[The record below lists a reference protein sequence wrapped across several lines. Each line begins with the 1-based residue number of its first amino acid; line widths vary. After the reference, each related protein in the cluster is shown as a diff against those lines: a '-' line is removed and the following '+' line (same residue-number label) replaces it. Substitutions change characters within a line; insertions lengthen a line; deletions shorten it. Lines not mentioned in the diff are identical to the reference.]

1 MVPAG
6 LGREKTLG
14 EDPVIRELSAAVERS
29 PDVVEL
35 RLHLAG
41 LLADRGRYAEALGHC
56 SAALS
61 QDASNTSA
69 LSLVQR
75 CSTALAAPAAAAAE
89 AGPGR
94 PAGDAQFDWSSAER
108 QVADIIEPA
117 FVEEPADVVNEGD
130 FDVVARSNIR
140 LDDVAGM
147 ADVKR
152 QIELSLLGP
161 IRNPEL
167 MKAYK
172 VSARG
177 GLLLYGPP
185 GCGKTYI
192 AKAISGELGAN
203 FYQVG
208 IADVLHHWFGESE
221 RSIRSVFDSARRN
234 APCVLFFDEL
244 DALGHRRSALS
255 GSSGMRPVVN
265 TLLEEMDSATSV
277 NDGVY
282 VLGATNAPWDVDPA
296 LRLDPASP
304 DGLVLRGSILHDLGR
319 IRESTESYRQ
329 ALALDAN
336 HAAALN
342 NMAVNRLQRGKFGH
356 ALRGFLGAAGSDP
369 TLGDLVRRNIGAVLA
384 KMLRRLTV
392 VATVLAVLIQFVG
405 FNHGD
410 GHPTVA
416 LRMVTGVVTAAL
428 IVILGRLLYAIP
440 RAVLKS
446 VLSERGFVVARLVHA
461 LLVIALGAWVTAFGG
476 LAWTVAAALVLTV
489 AGLVLTR
496 VGLTLGR

>member
-1 MVPAG
+1 M
-6 LGREKTLG
+6 G

-61 QDASNTSA
+61 QDAGNAGA

-75 CSTALAAPAAAAAE
+75 CSTALAAHPQAAA
-89 AGPGR
+89 PGT
-94 PAGDAQFDWSSAER
+94 PASNERFDWSSAER

-117 FVEEPADVVNEGD
+117 FVDAPADVVNEGD
-130 FDVVARSNIR
+130 FDVLARSGVR

-167 MKAYK
+167 MRAYK

-234 APCVLFFDEL
+234 APCVLFFDEM

-265 TLLEEMDSATSV
+265 TLLEEMDSATSS

-282 VLGATNAPWDVDPA
+282 VLAATNAPWDVDPA
-296 LRLDPASP
+296 LRRP
-304 DGLVLRGSILHDLGR
+304 GR
-319 IRESTESYRQ
+319 FDRMI
-329 ALALDAN
+329 
-336 HAAALN
+336 
-342 NMAVNRLQRGKFGH
+342 
-356 ALRGFLGAAGSDP
+356 
-369 TLGDLVRRNIGAVLA
+369 
-384 KMLRRLTV
+384 
-392 VATVLAVLIQFVG
+392 FVG
-405 FNHGD
+405 LPDTEARAGILRSHLKD
-410 GHPTVA
+410 RPVA
-416 LRMVTGVVTAAL
+416 G
-428 IVILGRLLYAIP
+428 ID
-440 RAVLKS
+440 LKS
-446 VLSERGFVVARLVHA
+446 VAKRTEGFSGADIAHVCDSATQLAMAASMRSGQVRPVTMADIDEAVAQIRPSTGPWFEVARNIVEFSNND
-461 LLVIALGAWVTAFGG
+461 GTYDD
-476 LAWTVAAALVLTV
+476 LAKYL
-489 AGLVLTR
+489 R
-496 VGLTLGR
+496 RRKIR

>member
-1 MVPAG
+1 
-6 LGREKTLG
+6 LG

-41 LLADRGRYAEALGHC
+41 LLADRGRFAEALGHC

-61 QDASNTSA
+61 QDAGNASA

-75 CSTALAAPAAAAAE
+75 CSTALAAPSQTEEGAPARRA
-89 AGPGR
+89 
-94 PAGDAQFDWSSAER
+94 AGDDQFDWSSAEQ

-117 FVEEPADVVNEGD
+117 FVESADVVNDGD
-130 FDVVARSNIR
+130 FDVVARTGVR

-265 TLLEEMDSATSV
+265 TLLEEMDSATS
-277 NDGVY
+277 NNEGVY

-296 LRLDPASP
+296 LRRPGRFDRMIFVGLPDADARTGIMRSHLKDRPVAGIDVKSIAKRTDGFSGADLAHVCDSATQLAMAASMRSGQVRP
-304 DGLVLRGSILHDLGR
+304 VTMADVD
-319 IRESTESYRQ
+319 
-329 ALALDAN
+329 
-336 HAAALN
+336 AAA
-342 NMAVNRLQRGKFGH
+342 AQIRPSTGPWFEV
-356 ALRGFLGAAGSDP
+356 A
-369 TLGDLVRRNIGAVLA
+369 RNIVEFSNNDGTYDDLA
-384 KMLRRLTV
+384 KYLRRRK
-392 VATVLAVLIQFVG
+392 I
-405 FNHGD
+405 
-410 GHPTVA
+410 
-416 LRMVTGVVTAAL
+416 R
-428 IVILGRLLYAIP
+428 
-440 RAVLKS
+440 
-446 VLSERGFVVARLVHA
+446 
-461 LLVIALGAWVTAFGG
+461 
-476 LAWTVAAALVLTV
+476 
-489 AGLVLTR
+489 
-496 VGLTLGR
+496 

>member
-6 LGREKTLG
+6 LCREKTLG

-29 PDVVEL
+29 PDVLEL

-61 QDASNTSA
+61 QDAGNANA

-75 CSTALAAPAAAAAE
+75 CSTALAAPAQAAAE
-89 AGPGR
+89 GAPAAGR
-94 PAGDAQFDWSSAER
+94 AAGDDHFDWSSAER
-108 QVADIIEPA
+108 QVADIVEPA
-117 FVEEPADVVNEGD
+117 FVEASADVVHEGD
-130 FDVVARSNIR
+130 FDVVARSAVR
-140 LDDVAGM
+140 LDDVSGM

-265 TLLEEMDSATSV
+265 TLLEEMDSATST

-296 LRLDPASP
+296 LRRPGRFDRMVFVGLP
-304 DGLVLRGSILHDLGR
+304 DADARAGILRSHLKDRPVAGIDLNSIAKRTDGFSGADLAHVCDSATQLAMA
-319 IRESTESYRQ
+319 ESMRSGQVRPVTMADVDE
-329 ALALDAN
+329 
-336 HAAALN
+336 AAAQIRPSTGPWFEV
-342 NMAVNRLQRGKFGH
+342 A
-356 ALRGFLGAAGSDP
+356 
-369 TLGDLVRRNIGAVLA
+369 RNIVEFANNDGTYDDLA
-384 KMLRRLTV
+384 KYLRRRK
-392 VATVLAVLIQFVG
+392 I
-405 FNHGD
+405 
-410 GHPTVA
+410 
-416 LRMVTGVVTAAL
+416 R
-428 IVILGRLLYAIP
+428 
-440 RAVLKS
+440 
-446 VLSERGFVVARLVHA
+446 
-461 LLVIALGAWVTAFGG
+461 
-476 LAWTVAAALVLTV
+476 
-489 AGLVLTR
+489 
-496 VGLTLGR
+496 

>member
-1 MVPAG
+1 MDPAG
-6 LGREKTLG
+6 LCREKTLR
-14 EDPVIRELSAAVERS
+14 EDPVIRELSVAVERT

-41 LLADRGRYAEALGHC
+41 LLADRGRYAEAVGHC
-56 SAALS
+56 SAALG
-61 QDASNTSA
+61 QDAGNANA
-69 LSLVQR
+69 LSLLQR
-75 CSTALAAPAAAAAE
+75 CSTALAAPAAAAAAEE
-89 AGPGR
+89 APAAGR
-94 PAGDAQFDWSSAER
+94 PAANDQFDWSSAER

-117 FVEEPADVVNEGD
+117 FVEVPADVINEGD
-130 FDVVARSNIR
+130 FDVLKRSSVG

-192 AKAISGELGAN
+192 AKAISGALGAN

-255 GSSGMRPVVN
+255 GTSGMRPIVN
-265 TLLEEMDSATSV
+265 TLLEEMDSATST

-296 LRLDPASP
+296 LRRPGRFDRMIFVGLPDAEARTGILRSHMVDRPVAGIDLKSIAKRTDGFSGADLAHVCDSATQLAMSASMRSGQVRP
-304 DGLVLRGSILHDLGR
+304 VTMADVD
-319 IRESTESYRQ
+319 E
-329 ALALDAN
+329 
-336 HAAALN
+336 AAAQIRPSTGPWFEV
-342 NMAVNRLQRGKFGH
+342 A
-356 ALRGFLGAAGSDP
+356 
-369 TLGDLVRRNIGAVLA
+369 RNIVEFGNNDGTYDDLA
-384 KMLRRLTV
+384 KYLRRRK
-392 VATVLAVLIQFVG
+392 I
-405 FNHGD
+405 
-410 GHPTVA
+410 
-416 LRMVTGVVTAAL
+416 R
-428 IVILGRLLYAIP
+428 
-440 RAVLKS
+440 
-446 VLSERGFVVARLVHA
+446 
-461 LLVIALGAWVTAFGG
+461 
-476 LAWTVAAALVLTV
+476 
-489 AGLVLTR
+489 
-496 VGLTLGR
+496 

>member
-1 MVPAG
+1 M
-6 LGREKTLG
+6 G

-56 SAALS
+56 SAALR
-61 QDASNTSA
+61 QDAGNANA

-75 CSTALAAPAAAAAE
+75 CSTELAASPQASAE
-89 AGPGR
+89 GTPGAGR
-94 PAGDAQFDWSSAER
+94 SAGDVQFDWSSAER

-117 FVEEPADVVNEGD
+117 FVDAPADVVNEGD
-130 FDVVARSNIR
+130 FDVLERSGVR

-265 TLLEEMDSATSV
+265 TLLEEMDSATST

-296 LRLDPASP
+296 LRRPGRFDRMIFVGLPDAEARTGILRSHLKDRPVAGIDLKSIAKRTDGFSGADLAHVCDSATQLAMSASMRSGQVRP
-304 DGLVLRGSILHDLGR
+304 VTMADVD
-319 IRESTESYRQ
+319 E
-329 ALALDAN
+329 
-336 HAAALN
+336 AAAQIRPSTGPWFEV
-342 NMAVNRLQRGKFGH
+342 A
-356 ALRGFLGAAGSDP
+356 
-369 TLGDLVRRNIGAVLA
+369 RNIVEFANNDGTYDDLA
-384 KMLRRLTV
+384 KYLRRRK
-392 VATVLAVLIQFVG
+392 I
-405 FNHGD
+405 
-410 GHPTVA
+410 
-416 LRMVTGVVTAAL
+416 R
-428 IVILGRLLYAIP
+428 
-440 RAVLKS
+440 
-446 VLSERGFVVARLVHA
+446 
-461 LLVIALGAWVTAFGG
+461 
-476 LAWTVAAALVLTV
+476 
-489 AGLVLTR
+489 
-496 VGLTLGR
+496 